1 MPARRCG
8 LGRLSAGGVLKLLSS
23 LIGSLRVRAREVLP
37 LLRRFSQV
45 ALGCPWYRMIFVAFA
60 TAFTSYLLSVLAAEL
75 RGTEDLV
82 PDLGDLLRV
91 GVFETILIR
100 ALSHG

>member
-1 MPARRCG
+1 
-8 LGRLSAGGVLKLLSS
+8 
-23 LIGSLRVRAREVLP
+23 
-37 LLRRFSQV
+37 
-45 ALGCPWYRMIFVAFA
+45 MIFVSFA
-60 TAFTSYLLSVLAAEL
+60 TAFTSYLLFVLAAGL

-82 PDLGDLLRV
+82 PDLGDLRV